1 MADTALTFHLDQG
14 GSWFDSA
21 MPESHFRVTIDLVG
35 SQAISLSRSGS
46 FQMFGE
52 GRELVKIDATCKTW
66 SNIGATLGVT
76 EAVAE
81 AVVVAFTEETELL
94 LCV

>member
-1 MADTALTFHLDQG
+1 M
-14 GSWFDSA
+14 
-21 MPESHFRVTIDLVG
+21 
-35 SQAISLSRSGS
+35 
-46 FQMFGE
+46 
-52 GRELVKIDATCKTW
+52 VKIDATCKTW